1 MAEKNLTGSAWK
13 AFAKG
18 KGYKDATLL
27 KAFEALEKAEKGPPA
42 TQLAALDEVDR
53 QAELLR
59 KLHKADKDL
68 LAWLAGVDKSLAL
81 ARKAV
86 PVVARGPLPGLAN
99 QELEQHPVLVHRH
112 ALFRVVVGDAH
123 RRLYPPASL
132 GRLHWRSS
140 AAISSTRSG
149 LSSISATML
158 CAPPLRAKT
167 RFDSLDLSALT
178 WDQRPNRSLSWKT

>member
-42 TQLAALDEVDR
+42 AQLGALDEVDR

-86 PVVARGPLPGLAN
+86 PAEAPTPKAAAA
-99 QELEQHPVLVHRH
+99 PVLDAKSL
-112 ALFRVVVGDAH
+112 AL
-123 RRLYPPASL
+123 L
-132 GRLHWRSS
+132 
-140 AAISSTRSG
+140 ST
-149 LSSISATML
+149 AML
-158 CAPPLRAKT
+158 PLLAR
-167 RFDSLDLSALT
+167 
-178 WDQRPNRSLSWKT
+178 